1 MFIMKWASLA
11 FVIADAL
18 IVLIGVGLSIMCMEP
33 GTADAGQCIAF
44 STLFIVV
51 PVLVFLVP
59 GAILH
64 ATKRHI
70 AAMVV
75 CAVPI
80 AALVLYFLA
89 L

>member
-1 MFIMKWASLA
+1 MKWASLA
-11 FVIADAL
+11 FVLADAL
-18 IVLIGVGLSIMCMEP
+18 MVLIGVGLGIMCLEP
-33 GTADAGQCIAF
+33 GTADAEQCVAF

-59 GAILH
+59 GVILH
-64 ATKRHI
+64 TTKRYI

-80 AALVLYFLA
+80 AALAVYVLA
-89 L
+89 V